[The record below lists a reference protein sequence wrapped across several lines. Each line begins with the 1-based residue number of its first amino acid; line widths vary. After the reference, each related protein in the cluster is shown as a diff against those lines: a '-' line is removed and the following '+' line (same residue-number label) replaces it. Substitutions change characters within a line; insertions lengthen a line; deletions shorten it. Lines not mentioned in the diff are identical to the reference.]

1 MFDKKR
7 GFQMYI
13 ELFDK
18 AVDFI
23 ASRSD
28 DQLRLSDWQ
37 DNGIGRTLVLS
48 SSEVNCGTIACAAG
62 WLALNPEFEE
72 LGVEVCGSGAPK
84 FEDETAYRA
93 MARLFGLPYAVAL
106 GLFYIRGF
114 DDYANFGEKAME
126 HLTDRQLWLS
136 RARLI
141 RAEFV
146 PKTNM
151 FRMKSDEVESYTF
164 YQILDKGTQTVETRV
179 NELPWS
185 FMFRGIAFT
194 HELDSKYMFSHA
206 GKTGYITTEDML
218 IIEAGGVRTMDRE
231 AFEKS
236 YEPA

>member
-1 MFDKKR
+1 
-7 GFQMYI
+7 MYI

-18 AVDFI
+18 AVAFI

-28 DQLRLSDWQ
+28 DQLRLSEWQ
-37 DNGIGRTLVLS
+37 DTGIGRMFVSS

-62 WLALNPEFEE
+62 WLAINPEFEE

-84 FEDETAYRA
+84 FENETAYRA
-93 MARLFGLPYAVAL
+93 MARLFGLPYAVAV

-114 DDYANFGEKAME
+114 DDYEKFGEKAME
-126 HLTDRQLWLS
+126 HMTDRQLWLS

-151 FRMKSDEVESYTF
+151 FRTKPDKVEAYTF
-164 YQILDKGTQTVETRV
+164 YQILDKGTKTVDTLV
-179 NELPWS
+179 NDLPWS

-194 HELDSKYMFSHA
+194 HENNNKYQFSN
-206 GKTGYITTEDML
+206 GETRGYITTQDVL
-218 IIEAGGVRTMDRE
+218 IIESGGVRTMTKA
-231 AFEKS
+231 AFEKN
-236 YEPA
+236 YDPA

>member
-48 SSEVNCGTIACAAG
+48 SSEVN
-62 WLALNPEFEE
+62 
-72 LGVEVCGSGAPK
+72 SGAPK

-164 YQILDKGTQTVETRV
+164 YQILDKGTKTVETLV
-179 NELPWS
+179 NDLPWS

-194 HELDSKYMFSHA
+194 HEHDNKYMFSHD
-206 GKTGYITTEDML
+206 GKTGYITTEGVL
-218 IIEAGGVRTMDRE
+218 IIDADGVRTTTKDE
-231 AFEKS
+231 FEKN

>member
-1 MFDKKR
+1 
-7 GFQMYI
+7 MYI

-37 DNGIGRTLVLS
+37 DTGMGRTFVSS

-62 WLALNPEFEE
+62 WLAINPDFEE

-84 FEDETAYRA
+84 FENETAYWA
-93 MARLFGLPYAVAL
+93 MARLFGLPYAVAI

-114 DDYANFGEKAME
+114 DDYAKFGEKAME

-146 PKTNM
+146 PKTNN
-151 FRMKSDEVESYTF
+151 FRTKPDEVEAYTF

-194 HELDSKYMFSHA
+194 HERDNKYMFSHA